1 MKNSPRRNKVRLF
14 NEMIDPLLSKELEL
28 DKVSKGLSNQDY
40 FFSRKEV
47 DKTWEFEYFDIYV
60 ENMHFQQGYVIVPI
74 EITSDGFLHRMF
86 LAYSQDEDI
95 FYGSMTGGTGIQK
108 IKKMLG
114 EYKFAFLEE
123 ATSEIVD
130 ELLPSDFWD
139 VRGYSN

>member
-1 MKNSPRRNKVRLF
+1 MSRSRRALKRF
-14 NEMIDPLLSKELEL
+14 ISNEAIDPELSAKLGL
-28 DKVSKGLSNQDY
+28 DKITKDRTNQDY
-40 FFSRKEV
+40 FFTKKEV
-47 DKTWEFEYFDIYV
+47 DKNYEFEYFDIYV
-60 ENMHFQQGYVIVPI
+60 ENMHFQQGFVIIPL
-74 EITSDGFLHRMF
+74 EIICDGFLHRMF
-86 LAYSQDEDI
+86 LAYSQDDDI
-95 FYGSMTGGTGIQK
+95 FYGSMTGETGIQK